1 MDFVNRTEELAD
13 LRRQSGHGGLL
24 VVFGRRRVGKTRLLA
39 EWLRKEGGL
48 YTQAI
53 EAGKE
58 IQLAQV
64 WADIRSGLPKVPA
77 STEPRSWTELFDLID
92 LHPKPPTLCID
103 EFPYLVATDPSLPSV
118 LQRFLDH
125 RKRRSTIVLAG
136 SSTRMMHAAFLDR
149 SAPLYG
155 RARKILHV
163 EPMSYGAFAE
173 ACRISRARPDSFT
186 RFSMVG
192 GIPRYWE
199 VVERNQSP
207 TELAEALFFGRSPL
221 LEDEPWR
228 LLDDEGISGLTPLS
242 VLEAIGRGAAKP
254 SEIAAR
260 LATAQTNLSR
270 VLELLLDANVLVREL
285 PFGESTRTTKR
296 TLYRIADPTLRFWF
310 RVYSPHR
317 SRWVTYAPDVRE
329 KLIRDHAATVFEDV
343 VRAGHAGAARYWE
356 AGVELDVV
364 RREGDGLVVTEVKWA
379 RLGAAQRGELLVD
392 LERRF
397 AKTALAR
404 TAKSVTFEVTDASAL
419 AALP

>member
-1 MDFVNRTEELAD
+1 MNFVNRTSELED

-39 EWLRKEGGL
+39 EWLRSDGGL

-53 EAGKE
+53 EAGRE

-64 WADIRSGLPKVPA
+64 WSDIRHGLPKVPA
-77 STEPRSWTELFDLID
+77 STEPRSWAELFDLID
-92 LHPKPPTLCID
+92 LHPKPPTLCVD
-103 EFPYLVATDPSLPSV
+103 EFPYLVAADPSLPSV

-155 RARKILHV
+155 RARKVVHV

-173 ACRISRARPDSFT
+173 ARRLRPGRPETFV

-199 VVERNQSP
+199 LVERDESSID
-207 TELAEALFFGRSPL
+207 LAEALFFGPSPL
-221 LEDEPWR
+221 LDAEPWR
-228 LLDDEGISGLTPLS
+228 LLADEGISGLTALA
-242 VLEAIGRGAAKP
+242 VLEAIGRGASKA

-270 VLELLLDANVLVREL
+270 VLELLLDANILVREL

-317 SRWVTYAPDVRE
+317 SRWVTYDRELRE

-343 VRAGHAGAARYWE
+343 VRARHADAARYWE

-379 RLGAAQRGELLVD
+379 RLTPAKRAEVLAD
-392 LERRF
+392 LRLRF
-397 AKTALAR
+397 AKTALAKR
-404 TAKSVTFEVTDASAL
+404 ATSVAFEVVDASVLTKMA
-419 AALP
+419 